1 MAGRRRVE
9 TRVGTPARTASIV
22 VPFPRVRPAR
32 RPDIARILPSTRS
45 LLVAVAIAAGS
56 VGGYFVARDTSVFAV
71 RGVEVDGASPAVARQ
86 VRKALRAELGTS
98 LLRLDLSRVRE
109 QVAAVP
115 TVANASFDRAFP
127 HTLRVVVVP
136 ERAVAVVRQGGES
149 WLVSFGG
156 RIMAS
161 LPRGARPRLPRI
173 WIAKGV
179 AFSVGGMT
187 PAALQDS
194 LAAVSPLRAA
204 RFPAR
209 VASVRAEGDE
219 LTLLLRSGLEV
230 RLGDASDVRLKLAV
244 AAKVLRLVAAD
255 TRYLDVS
262 VPERPVAGSVFHPP
276 PAAAATTTDAS
287 ASGST
292 YPSAFTVQSGTIPT
306 LKSKLKVDGA
316 GSTTP

>member
-1 MAGRRRVE
+1 MARGRRVE
-9 TRVGTPARTASIV
+9 RRAGTPARTASV
-22 VPFPRVRPAR
+22 VVSFPRVLPSGRLGLAR
-32 RPDIARILPSTRS
+32 LLPSTRS
-45 LLVAVAIAAGS
+45 LLVAVGIAAGA

-71 RGVEVDGASPAVARQ
+71 RGVEIDGAPPAVALQ
-86 VRKALRAELGTS
+86 VRKALQAELGTS

-136 ERAVAVVRQGGES
+136 EQAVAVVRQGRES
-149 WLVSFGG
+149 WLVSARG

-161 LPRGARPRLPRI
+161 LPHGARPRLPRI
-173 WIAKGV
+173 WIAQGV
-179 AFSVGGMT
+179 AFSVGGMAPT
-187 PAALQDS
+187 ALHDP
-194 LAAVSPLRAA
+194 LAAVSPLRAL

-209 VASVRAEGDE
+209 VASVRTEGDE

-230 RLGDASDVRLKLAV
+230 RLGDASDAPLKLSV
-244 AAKVLRLVAAD
+244 AAQVLPLVAAD

-262 VPERPVAGSVFHPP
+262 VPARPVAGSVFHPLP
-276 PAAAATTTDAS
+276 TATTDAS
-287 ASGST
+287 MSSPTTQPSPST
-292 YPSAFTVQSGTIPT
+292 GQPGATTT
-306 LKSKLKVDGA
+306 LKSQLKVDGA